1 MAHAAYARAHSG
13 SVQVDVAVQG
23 MTNKY
28 RTEADAVEELKQL
41 FGQEFSAYR
50 EKWDRV
56 NRFELETEFPL
67 FLHIESNY
75 RCNFRCPMCTQGVPE
90 LKEKFGYSERLETP
104 DIAKILEQARQY
116 GCPSISFQ
124 GDNEPF
130 LVKQMPDWFKMAKD
144 AGFQDIMVNTNGSV
158 MNENLAVRIV
168 ESGLTRLRFSLDAI
182 TGETYSKIRIGGNF
196 SRVMRN
202 IETFLDVRNRL
213 KSALPKIG
221 VNFVKMA
228 LNAHEVEAF
237 EHYWADKVDYIVIQD
252 FMTPDIQG
260 DYRHLDVTDRAPVPE
275 FRCQQPW
282 QRLYIRGNGDVTPC
296 CAMFSSYLKLGNIHE
311 HSLVELWNSQEAK
324 SLRKL
329 HAEGRFRENAVC
341 LKCSK
346 SAGGG

>member
-1 MAHAAYARAHSG
+1 MAI
-13 SVQVDVAVQG
+13 
-23 MTNKY
+23 KF

-41 FGQEFSAYR
+41 GGPKFLAYR
-50 EKWDRV
+50 ELWDRV

-75 RCNFRCPMCTQGVPE
+75 QCNFRCPMCTQGVPE
-90 LKEKFGYSERLETP
+90 LKEKFGYSERLETQ
-104 DIAKILEQARQY
+104 DIAKILEQAKQF

-130 LVKQMPDWFKMAKD
+130 LIKQIPDWFRMAKD

-158 MNENLAVRIV
+158 MNERLATRIV

-182 TGETYSKIRIGGNF
+182 TNETYSKIRIGGNF
-196 SRVMRN
+196 KKVMQN
-202 IETFLDVRNRL
+202 IEIFLNIRSRL
-213 KSALPKIG
+213 QSPLPKVG

-228 LNAHEVEAF
+228 INAHEVEAF
-237 EHYWADKVDYIVIQD
+237 EQYWANKVDYIVIQD

-260 DYRHLDVTDRAPVPE
+260 DYRHLDVAERSSIPE

-311 HSLVELWNSQEAK
+311 NSLIDLWKSPQAKEL
-324 SLRKL
+324 RRL
-329 HAEGRFRENAVC
+329 HAEGRYRENAVC

-346 SAGGG
+346 NGGGGQGQA